1 VTWYDADG
9 LAWEGSDTGVTYT
22 GFWKSKTF
30 WFNVLAVV
38 VAVAAQFGFADFEPD
53 AELIAVIVGI
63 VNVILRFAVKQPV
76 TASSR
81 KVGTRALGD

>member
-1 VTWYDADG
+1 MTWYDADG
-9 LAWEGSDTGVTYT
+9 LAWEGSDTGVTYK

-38 VAVAAQFGFADFEPD
+38 VAIAGQVGFAEFEPD

-63 VNVILRFAVKQPV
+63 VNVILRFAVKQPL
-76 TASSR
+76 TTDTR
-81 KVGTRALGD
+81 KVGTRALSD